1 MRKIVLEHYDTL
13 TNLFSG
19 PVSVEP
25 FKFGLESSSCSISTD
40 KNSPAKYLEV
50 ENISV
55 NDVTND
61 ASGSILAEVESNS
74 LTP

>member
-1 MRKIVLEHYDTL
+1 MRKIVLEHYGTL

-25 FKFGLESSSCSISTD
+25 FKFGLESSSCSISTN

-55 NDVTND
+55 NVTND
-61 ASGSILAEVESNS
+61 ASGSILAEVESDS